1 MSEGP
6 LLDDEV
12 ALARADL
19 LHLLKARGYT
29 FVTPTPTTHARVVAR
44 RRIARDVRDVFGW
57 SLSFGAD
64 SLDAELVDQMRLA
77 DVLEERDG
85 ALRSSVRVSTLGNDY
100 FLHSAYP
107 TTQADAV
114 FFGPDSYRFADF
126 VAREL
131 PNVPR
136 AKRLADIGAGSGVG
150 GVAALRTGRVKHLI
164 ATDINKAANALLDAN
179 LDFVMQT
186 RGKGED
192 FSLHNLVCDG
202 LSAVDGDL
210 DCIIANPPYIAD
222 PAHRAYRD
230 GGAMHGGEISLAWAR
245 EAASRLKR
253 GGAFLLYTGSAIVDG
268 EDRLKAEL
276 FNALGGFDITYREI
290 DPDVFGE
297 ELERE
302 DYAEVERIAVV
313 GLVAVKR

>member
-1 MSEGP
+1 M
-6 LLDDEV
+6 
-12 ALARADL
+12 
-19 LHLLKARGYT
+19 
-29 FVTPTPTTHARVVAR
+29 
-44 RRIARDVRDVFGW
+44 ARDVRDVLGW
-57 SLSFGAD
+57 SLPFNTGP
-64 SLDAELVDQMRLA
+64 LDEELVEQMRLA

-85 ALRSSVRVSTLGNDY
+85 VLRSCVRVATLGDDY

-114 FFGPDSYRFADF
+114 FFGPDSYRFAEF

-150 GVAALRTGRVKHLI
+150 GVAALRTGRVKHLV

-179 LDFVMQT
+179 FDFVMQT
-186 RGKGED
+186 RSKDED
-192 FSLHNLVCDG
+192 FSLHNVVCDG
-202 LSAVDGDL
+202 LSAVDGDF

-245 EAASRLKR
+245 EAAARLPA
-253 GGAFLLYTGSAIVDG
+253 GGAFLLYTGSAIING
-268 EDRLKAEL
+268 EDQLKAAL
-276 FNALGGFDITYREI
+276 FDALSGFEIRYREI

-302 DYAEVERIAVV
+302 DYADVERIAAV